1 MFGGFTA
8 TAGCYC
14 YLLPATCAPN
24 AAADNRMPYLL
35 LLLVNRT
42 SNKSTCR
49 QQNTLPLKDEL
60 APESPPKAPADSK
73 TPCHYWLLLPLATCY
88 CAPAADNKLPYL
100 LLLLVDRTSNKS
112 TCQQLAALLL
122 LLVSEIIR
130 NNKLPG
136 GRLYFSCCCCCC
148 AGCGSS
154 PKQESKVLFPGALP
168 LASAGVGG
176 YIIYPMFVA
185 LFPCFT

>member
-1 MFGGFTA
+1 M
-8 TAGCYC
+8 
-14 YLLPATCAPN
+14 
-24 AAADNRMPYLL
+24 
-35 LLLVNRT
+35 
-42 SNKSTCR
+42 
-49 QQNTLPLKDEL
+49 
-60 APESPPKAPADSK
+60 
-73 TPCHYWLLLPLATCY
+73 
-88 CAPAADNKLPYL
+88 
-100 LLLLVDRTSNKS
+100 DRTSNKS

-154 PKQESKVLFPGALP
+154 PKQESKVFPGALP

-176 YIIYPMFVA
+176 YGYGPKDQASREPGTCRFLCLNSDLEGKEKQWLKRLASSKVLEEDVSRTYGKPGGPA
-185 LFPCFT
+185 SPAPRFTLQIHPFSGGRDSSGSIPFE